1 MLKKFTRLIA
11 TFMDKGSKLPVDTP
25 AKQAV
30 QSKIANPL
38 KYINSS
44 PAELRV
50 KNLAKR
56 YANSGQGDK
65 LRDLAEQ
72 VRNQYGG

>member
-11 TFMDKGSKLPVDTP
+11 TFMDRGSKLPVDTP
-25 AKQAV
+25 AKKVV
-30 QSKIANPL
+30 QTKIVNPL
-38 KYINSS
+38 KYINGSA
-44 PAELRV
+44 AEPRV

-65 LRDLAEQ
+65 LRELADQ
-72 VRNQYGG
+72 VYKQYGG